1 MLRYATKATMNYRL
15 YYSPG
20 ACSLAVHIA
29 LEEIG
34 APFELHEISVA
45 RGETTRDDYLAI
57 NPKARVPALAIAGE
71 ARVLTE
77 LPAILTFLARRHTE
91 AGLLPSG
98 NALAEARC
106 HEWLAWLAGWVHG
119 VGYGE
124 LWRPLRFVSDPSL
137 SETIGAAGR
146 RTIEHAYASIEAELS
161 DGRPWAVA
169 CGYTIV
175 DPFLLVLYRWG
186 NRIGLPM
193 RERYPGWAEL
203 TRRVLTRP
211 AVQRA
216 IATEGISI
224 DR

>member
-1 MLRYATKATMNYRL
+1 MDYRL

-34 APFELHEISVA
+34 IPFEREEVSVA
-45 RGETTRDDYLAI
+45 RGETTQPEYLAI

-71 ARVLTE
+71 TRVLTE
-77 LPAILTFLARRHTE
+77 LPAILTFLARRHPE
-91 AGLLPSG
+91 ANLLPSD
-98 NALAEARC
+98 NALDEARC

-124 LWRPLRFVSDPSL
+124 LWRPLRFVSDPAL
-137 SETIGAAGR
+137 CETISAAGR
-146 RTIEHAYASIEAELS
+146 RTIEQSCVCIEAELA

-169 CGYTIV
+169 RGYSIV

-193 RERYPGWAEL
+193 RERYPAWTGIV
-203 TRRVLTRP
+203 RRVSARP

-216 IATEGISI
+216 MANEGVFL

>member
-1 MLRYATKATMNYRL
+1 MNYRL

-34 APFELHEISVA
+34 IPFERQEVSVA
-45 RGETTRDDYLAI
+45 RGETTQPDYLAV

-71 ARVLTE
+71 TRVLTE
-77 LPAILTFLARRHTE
+77 LPAILTFLARRHPE
-91 AGLLPSG
+91 ANLLPNE
-98 NALAEARC
+98 NALDEARC

-124 LWRPLRFVSDPSL
+124 LWRPLRFVSDASL
-137 SETIGAAGR
+137 CETISAAGR
-146 RTIEHAYASIEAELS
+146 RTIERSCVCIEAELA

-169 CGYTIV
+169 HGYSIV

-193 RERYPGWAEL
+193 RERYPAWTGVVQ
-203 TRRVLTRP
+203 RVSTRP

-216 IATEGISI
+216 MANEGVFL

>member
-1 MLRYATKATMNYRL
+1 MNYRL

-34 APFELHEISVA
+34 TPFERQEVSIA
-45 RGETTRDDYLAI
+45 RGENTQPEFMAV
-57 NPKARVPALAIAGE
+57 NPKARVPALAVAGE

-77 LPAILTFLARRHTE
+77 LPAILTFLARRHPE
-91 AGLLPSG
+91 ANLLPERD
-98 NALAEARC
+98 ALDEARC

-124 LWRPLRFVSDPSL
+124 LWRPLRFVSDTSL
-137 SETIGAAGR
+137 CETISASGK
-146 RTIEHAYASIEAELS
+146 RTIVESYAVIEAKL
-161 DGRPWAVA
+161 DGTRGWAVA
-169 CGYTIV
+169 SCYTIV

-186 NRIGLPM
+186 NRIGLSMQAGYPAWTAIT
-193 RERYPGWAEL
+193 ERAL
-203 TRRVLTRP
+203 ARP

-216 IATEGISI
+216 MANEGIAI

>member
-1 MLRYATKATMNYRL
+1 MTYRL

-20 ACSLAVHIA
+20 SCSLAVHIA

-34 APFELHEISVA
+34 APFERHEVSVG
-45 RGETTRDDYLAI
+45 RGETAQPEYLAV

-77 LPAILTFLARRHTE
+77 LPAILTFLARQHPE
-91 AGLLPSG
+91 ANLLPG
-98 NALAEARC
+98 DNALDEARC

-124 LWRPLRFVSDPSL
+124 LWRPLRFVSDATL

-146 RTIEHAYASIEAELS
+146 RTIEQSYISIEAQLA
-161 DGRPWAVA
+161 DAGAGAVA

-186 NRIGLPM
+186 NRIGQPM
-193 RERYPGWAEL
+193 RERYPAWTEL
-203 TRRVLTRP
+203 TRRVLQRP

-216 IATEGISI
+216 MTNEGVFI